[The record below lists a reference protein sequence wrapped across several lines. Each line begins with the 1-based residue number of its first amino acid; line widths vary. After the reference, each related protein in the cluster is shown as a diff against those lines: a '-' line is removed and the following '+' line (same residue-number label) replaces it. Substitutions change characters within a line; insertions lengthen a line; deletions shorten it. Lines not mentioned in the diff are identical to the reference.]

1 MRSPFEGI
9 TGGVSSAPAFLSD
22 KSLRCAL
29 ISAQTEKT
37 ALPGLVFLQKTFR
50 SAKSRV
56 GYEICGLGMGLPQRD
71 PLTEGEARGKG
82 SHSG

>member
-1 MRSPFEGI
+1 M
-9 TGGVSSAPAFLSD
+9 SSAPAFLSD

-56 GYEICGLGMGLPQRD
+56 GYEICGLGPVLRKAFRLLAIFLFSLI
-71 PLTEGEARGKG
+71 PLTTLVPGGEG
-82 SHSG
+82 S